1 MNLIA
6 GATGFLGNY
15 ILIELGNIES
25 QNIAISRRVIPNL
38 PNNTQELIIDFDDF
52 KKLEIPNIDHIYL
65 SLGYPLLYH
74 NVMGFMSD
82 TLKRDFYKVD
92 FTYQL
97 ELAKKA
103 KKAGARGI
111 SLVSAVGANSKSMN
125 FYLKTKGILEEE
137 IINLGFDST
146 NFFQPGHLRGNKFR
160 LDIVLAD
167 FISVISDPFLHGP
180 LKKFRSISARKLSQ
194 FIVYNSLKYN
204 SGINYFEFKDF
215 S

>member
-1 MNLIA
+1 
-6 GATGFLGNY
+6 
-15 ILIELGNIES
+15 
-25 QNIAISRRVIPNL
+25 
-38 PNNTQELIIDFDDF
+38 
-52 KKLEIPNIDHIYL
+52 
-65 SLGYPLLYH
+65 
-74 NVMGFMSD
+74 MSD

-180 LKKFRSISARKLSQ
+180 LKKLRSISARKLSQ

-204 SGINYFEFKDF
+204 TGINYFEFKDF